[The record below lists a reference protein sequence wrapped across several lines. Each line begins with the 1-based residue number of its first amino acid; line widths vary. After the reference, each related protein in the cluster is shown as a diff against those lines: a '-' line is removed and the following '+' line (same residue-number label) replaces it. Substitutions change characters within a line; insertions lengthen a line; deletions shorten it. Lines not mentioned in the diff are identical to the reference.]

1 MERTVFLKHRSENNF
16 VFRSLKLIY
25 RTLIA
30 KMLKLL
36 HQCHQFKLLHNYFD
50 DL

>member
-1 MERTVFLKHRSENNF
+1 MEKTVLPKYRSKNNF
-16 VFRSLKLIY
+16 VFRSLKLLH

-36 HQCHQFKLLHNYFD
+36 QQSHQCLSF
-50 DL
+50 